1 MDGYSDSPDRATS
14 ERGRA
19 YLTAAVRAVGDAF
32 TEFYDA
38 TRGVTVLMIP
48 RIEAIPI
55 ARSGVGAVPIRSLR
69 SCSCGYIRMRG

>member
-38 TRGVTVLMIP
+38 TRGVTV
-48 RIEAIPI
+48 
-55 ARSGVGAVPIRSLR
+55 
-69 SCSCGYIRMRG
+69 